1 MAELEQGSVYH
12 TILLYCVSEPGEWT
26 AEDIVDDLPDL
37 DLRTVGAALR
47 QLVDAGLLHINSTD
61 SHLWPTRAGK
71 DLFRKAV

>member
-1 MAELEQGSVYH
+1 MAELEPGSVSH
-12 TILLYCVSEPGEWT
+12 TVLLYCVSEPGEWT

-37 DLRTVGAALR
+37 ELREVRRAIDELAA
-47 QLVDAGLLHINSTD
+47 AGLLHVNSTD